1 MAVPWR
7 VEPGPEML
15 EAVGVSKVYPG
26 GFEALSSIDLQL
38 EAGETLALV
47 GESGCGK
54 TTLLRTFNRT
64 VEPTSGQ
71 VKVAGRPVTQLD
83 PVHLRRQI
91 GFVPQE
97 GGLMPHWRV
106 QRNVELVPAVLGWPR
121 QRRREQAW
129 RMIELVGL
137 DPNEVADRFPSELSG
152 GQRQRVAFARALA
165 AEPEIILLDEPF
177 GALDSITRHR
187 LQREFLR
194 LKKRLSKTALLVT
207 HDIDEALAL
216 ADRIAVMRRGKI
228 IGIGTGTDLLEGPSD
243 PYVEELLTFNRG
255 SN

>member
-1 MAVPWR
+1 
-7 VEPGPEML
+7 ML

-26 GFEALSSIDLQL
+26 GFEALSSIDLHL

-64 VEPTSGQ
+64 IEPTSGL
-71 VKVAGRPVTQLD
+71 VKVAGRPVTEQD
-83 PVHLRRQI
+83 PVRLRRQI

-106 QRNVELVPAVLGWPR
+106 QRNVELVPAVLGWAK
-121 QRRREQAW
+121 QRRREQAL

-137 DPNEVADRFPSELSG
+137 DPDEVADRFPSELSG

-177 GALDSITRHR
+177 GALDSITRNR
-187 LQREFLR
+187 LQREFLS

-207 HDIDEALAL
+207 HDIDEALGL
-216 ADRIAVMRRGKI
+216 ADRVAVMRHGKI
-228 IGIGTGTDLLEGPSD
+228 IRIGSGTDLLAEPSD
-243 PYVEELLTFNRG
+243 PYVEELLTFSRG